1 MATPFEESE
10 KYFLIGIIKS
20 VIMAKTTRT
29 RVSNYKPFIGK
40 PLPGDKRP
48 GFNPDICLYE
58 VEDNDMSDS
67 GY

>member
-1 MATPFEESE
+1 
-10 KYFLIGIIKS
+10 
-20 VIMAKTTRT
+20 MAKTTKT
-29 RVSNYKPFIGK
+29 RVSNYKPFIGE